1 MTLRQ
6 QAEGR
11 SVASRRDAQEKRE
24 SCGEMALLLRHF
36 VTLLAMQYGRAPL
49 PISASLLRVC
59 LRRGLPGGVADLESL
74 ARRYLFWGDEGL
86 APRKLGTQAEAV
98 QILSPAMAMVDRI
111 V

>member
-6 QAEGR
+6 QAEAG
-11 SVASRRDAQEKRE
+11 SVASRRDAQGKRE
-24 SCGEMALLLRHF
+24 SRGEMALLLRHF

-49 PISASLLRVC
+49 PISASLLRLC
-59 LRRGLPGGVADLESL
+59 LRRGLPGGVGDLESL
-74 ARRYLFWGDEGL
+74 ARRYLFWGEEGL
-86 APRKLGTQAEAV
+86 VPRGLGTQAEAV